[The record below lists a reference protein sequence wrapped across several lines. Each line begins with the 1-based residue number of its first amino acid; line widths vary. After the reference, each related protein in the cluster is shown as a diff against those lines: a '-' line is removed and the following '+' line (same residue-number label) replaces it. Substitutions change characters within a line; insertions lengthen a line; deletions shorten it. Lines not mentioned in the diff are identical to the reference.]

1 MSKTIAM
8 EDVKSIGLDALKVV
22 EDKLKEFGIELTDEQ
37 SDLIYVPMIDTI
49 EKVAKY
55 PDYRNHN

>member
-8 EDVKSIGLDALKVV
+8 EDVKSIALDALKVV
-22 EDKLKEFGIELTDEQ
+22 EDKLKEFGIEMTDEQ
-37 SDLIYVPMIDTI
+37 SDSVYVPMCDTI

-55 PDYRNHN
+55 PDYRSHN